1 MLDIMDDKTKTLIK
15 LLDNMKIEALVLR
28 DLADDEIARRI
39 VENVATYISKSI
51 HDIKNLN

>member
-1 MLDIMDDKTKTLIK
+1 
-15 LLDNMKIEALVLR
+15 LR